1 AADGTLLESLLATLP
16 CFFDKV
22 SAGRITAGPMRA
34 LRIGWLAGADGTQ
47 KLALSVDATSPD
59 TLLLRI
65 GGLWYFDPATRELGR
80 VDGDTRLAEAVL
92 RAPPLLPE
100 QVPLLMERWRDTPL
114 LAALPMPV
122 EQQVEPIDAKPV
134 PVLTLRTVNVS
145 NGLNRYQAGVARLAF
160 DYGGVRLPPFPA
172 PARERRRQGERIV
185 EIRRDRAV
193 ESAVFD
199 RIDEIGLV
207 PAEMLGRLPGMPRGA
222 LNDADFVIEHG
233 RRQLAGAEQ
242 LFALAPRLRDLGFR
256 LESDEGFPFA

>member
-65 GGLWYFDPATRELGR
+65 GGLWYFDPQSREIGH
-80 VDGDTRLAEAVL
+80 VDGDTRIAEAVL

-114 LAALPMPV
+114 LAALPPPAIARV
-122 EQQVEPIDAKPV
+122 ERIEVEPSPLL
-134 PVLTLRTVNVS
+134 VLHGIAATA
-145 NGLNRYQAGVARLAF
+145 NGGARYRAGVARLAY
-160 DYGGVRLPPFPA
+160 DYAGARVPPFPA
-172 PARERRRQGERIV
+172 PATERVRRGGELV
-185 EIRRDRAV
+185 EVVR
-193 ESAVFD
+193 
-199 RIDEIGLV
+199 
-207 PAEMLGRLPGMPRGA
+207 
-222 LNDADFVIEHG
+222 
-233 RRQLAGAEQ
+233 
-242 LFALAPRLRDLGFR
+242 
-256 LESDEGFPFA
+256 